1 MGVAEP
7 DRDVL
12 RFLWVDDLTS
22 EVPRIVLK
30 RFNRVVF
37 GVTSS
42 PFLLN
47 GTIRH
52 HVTSYESEDPQF
64 VNEFLN
70 SLYVDDFN
78 GGKDNVSE
86 TFELYSKARSIMRD
100 GGFNLKRAPWW
111 GGFFERLIRSVKR
124 CLKKILKNAKLS
136 YEELL
141 TVVTEEC
148 VLNYRPLTYVSSKDI
163 EEPLTPSHLMTGRRL
178 LSIPDEITVDEE
190 ETSEV

>member
-1 MGVAEP
+1 MRFRYHRIALSADIEKAFLMVGVAEP

-12 RFLWVDDLTS
+12 RFLWVDDPTS

-70 SLYVDDFN
+70 SLYVDDSN
-78 GGKDNVSE
+78 GGKDNDSE
-86 TFELYSKARSIMRD
+86 AFELYSKARSRMSD
-100 GGFNLKRAPWW
+100 GGFNLRKW
-111 GGFFERLIRSVKR
+111 IS
-124 CLKKILKNAKLS
+124 NSQKL
-136 YEELL
+136 
-141 TVVTEEC
+141 
-148 VLNYRPLTYVSSKDI
+148 
-163 EEPLTPSHLMTGRRL
+163 MQ
-178 LSIPDEITVDEE
+178 
-190 ETSEV
+190 